1 MALNN
6 EYIGYKTKVSSE
18 EISKDGVL
26 SYLSAI
32 GSTNNYY
39 SDNNVAPH
47 MFNVVQEI
55 GLVESIW
62 KMEDLYE
69 SKEEMD
75 RSVLML
81 VHGEQTMNFSRMLK
95 FGEKIDSYALIEN
108 IQQKGLNNILK
119 LLNQKKIISVISD
132 AGTPVISDPGSILI
146 NECILNNINIYPI
159 PGVSASTTAIS
170 ISGFSDKYFFGGFL
184 PEKKKDLNNLFDIIT
199 KLNFSFVFF
208 ISPKKLKKII
218 NEIQKYF
225 IDNDIL
231 IAREISKLHEEYIR
245 IKVRNLSELEISQK
259 GEMTVVISQNLKPQN
274 RLQLL
279 DESVKKKINKLL
291 KKMSIRDITSKITL
305 EHNVSKK
312 LVYDYCLEKKNG
324 L

>member
-1 MALNN
+1 MHKFEVNDKLKPGLYCVSTPIGNLGDITLRALYVLKKSDIILCEDTRVSGKLLSKFN
-6 EYIGYKTKVSSE
+6 IKTKM
-18 EISKDGVL
+18 ISNHK
-26 SYLSAI
+26 
-32 GSTNNYY
+32 
-39 SDNNVAPH
+39 
-47 MFNVVQEI
+47 FN
-55 GLVESIW
+55 
-62 KMEDLYE
+62 
-69 SKEEMD
+69 
-75 RSVLML
+75 
-81 VHGEQTMNFSRMLK
+81 
-95 FGEKIDSYALIEN
+95 EKKNLD
-108 IQQKGLNNILK
+108 NILK

-184 PEKKKDLNNLFDIIT
+184 PEKKKDLNNLFDIIR

-279 DESVKKKINKLL
+279 DESVKKKIDKLL
-291 KKMSIRDITSKITL
+291 KKMSIRDITSKIAL

>member
-1 MALNN
+1 MHKFEVNDKLKPGLYCVSTPIGNLGDITLRALYVLKKSDIILCEDTRVSGKLLSKFN
-6 EYIGYKTKVSSE
+6 IKTKM
-18 EISKDGVL
+18 ISNHK
-26 SYLSAI
+26 
-32 GSTNNYY
+32 
-39 SDNNVAPH
+39 
-47 MFNVVQEI
+47 FN
-55 GLVESIW
+55 
-62 KMEDLYE
+62 
-69 SKEEMD
+69 
-75 RSVLML
+75 
-81 VHGEQTMNFSRMLK
+81 
-95 FGEKIDSYALIEN
+95 EKKNLH
-108 IQQKGLNNILK
+108 NILK

-159 PGVSASTTAIS
+159 PGVSAPTTAIS

-231 IAREISKLHEEYIR
+231 IAREISKLHEEFIR
-245 IKVRNLSELEISQK
+245 IKVKNLSELEISQK

-274 RLQLL
+274 RLQLV

-291 KKMSIRDITSKITL
+291 KKMSIRDITSKIAL

-312 LVYDYCLEKKNG
+312 LVYDYCLEKKNE

>member
-1 MALNN
+1 MHKFEVNDKLKPGLYCVSTPIGNLGDITLRALYVLKKSDIILCEDTRVSGKLLSKFN
-6 EYIGYKTKVSSE
+6 IKTKM
-18 EISKDGVL
+18 ISNHK
-26 SYLSAI
+26 
-32 GSTNNYY
+32 
-39 SDNNVAPH
+39 
-47 MFNVVQEI
+47 FN
-55 GLVESIW
+55 
-62 KMEDLYE
+62 
-69 SKEEMD
+69 
-75 RSVLML
+75 
-81 VHGEQTMNFSRMLK
+81 
-95 FGEKIDSYALIEN
+95 EKKNLH
-108 IQQKGLNNILK
+108 NILK

-184 PEKKKDLNNLFDIIT
+184 PEKKKDLNNLFDIIR

-274 RLQLL
+274 RLQLV

-291 KKMSIRDITSKITL
+291 KKMSIRDITSKIAL

-312 LVYDYCLEKKNG
+312 LVYDYCLEKKNE

>member
-1 MALNN
+1 MHKFEVNDKLKPGLYCVSTPIGNLGDITLRALYVLKKSDIILCEDTRVSGKLLSKFN
-6 EYIGYKTKVSSE
+6 IKTKM
-18 EISKDGVL
+18 ISNHK
-26 SYLSAI
+26 
-32 GSTNNYY
+32 
-39 SDNNVAPH
+39 
-47 MFNVVQEI
+47 FN
-55 GLVESIW
+55 
-62 KMEDLYE
+62 
-69 SKEEMD
+69 
-75 RSVLML
+75 
-81 VHGEQTMNFSRMLK
+81 
-95 FGEKIDSYALIEN
+95 EKKNLD
-108 IQQKGLNNILK
+108 NILK

-184 PEKKKDLNNLFDIIT
+184 PEKKKDLNNLFDIIR

-279 DESVKKKINKLL
+279 EESVKKKINKLL
-291 KKMSIRDITSKITL
+291 KKMSIRDITSKIAL

-312 LVYDYCLEKKNG
+312 LVYDYCLEKKNE

>member
-1 MALNN
+1 MHKFEVNDKLKPGLYCVSTPIGNLGDITLRALYVLKKSDIILCEDTRVSGKLLSKFN
-6 EYIGYKTKVSSE
+6 IKTKMMSNH
-18 EISKDGVL
+18 K
-26 SYLSAI
+26 
-32 GSTNNYY
+32 
-39 SDNNVAPH
+39 
-47 MFNVVQEI
+47 FN
-55 GLVESIW
+55 
-62 KMEDLYE
+62 
-69 SKEEMD
+69 
-75 RSVLML
+75 
-81 VHGEQTMNFSRMLK
+81 
-95 FGEKIDSYALIEN
+95 EKKNLD
-108 IQQKGLNNILK
+108 NILK

-274 RLQLL
+274 RLQLV

-291 KKMSIRDITSKITL
+291 KKMSIRDITSKIAL

-312 LVYDYCLEKKNG
+312 LVYDYCLEKKNE